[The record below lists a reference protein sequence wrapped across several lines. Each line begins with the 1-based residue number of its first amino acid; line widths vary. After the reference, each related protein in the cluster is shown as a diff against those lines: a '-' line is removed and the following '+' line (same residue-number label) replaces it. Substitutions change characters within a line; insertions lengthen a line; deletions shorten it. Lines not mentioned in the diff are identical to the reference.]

1 MPGCC
6 HSRRVSNSEHW
17 VARGGAR
24 SLCAVLRSSPNPP
37 IARDGHSRG
46 AGRVMTGRH
55 TRRWF
60 AAIPITGR
68 FYIMFA
74 ILVLCEGGVLFGAL
88 RAMELQSEA
97 STDLARVAAVQR
109 SLDRVLTIH
118 TSIATDSQA
127 AATPPG
133 AGEQNLLNALRAQL
147 DLTWALESTAEVA
160 SITDSLRQP
169 AAKYFESAEANLRE
183 NAGGATAWAFADLE
197 PRRAAL
203 ESAIR
208 DAMTRMRSVLHR
220 VETRVLNEASRSG
233 VITAWV
239 AGGALVAAL
248 LMGLMMWAIAHSIS
262 NSIKTVGEVAQALAA
277 GDMDNR
283 CDAHGSDE
291 VSGLSRMINLLADTM
306 QGMLTRLR
314 SEAGR
319 STFSNQLV
327 EALLLAD
334 SSRAHLERACV
345 HPKNGSPNCGV
356 ESPYSCI
363 AVRRGHPQIFPDA
376 EALNACPKLLG
387 RMGGSISAACV
398 PVNFMGRALGVLHVT
413 GAKGK
418 PPNPEQIAQLT
429 ALGVHA
435 GTRIGTLR
443 AFERS
448 QLQASTDS
456 LTGLTNRR
464 AAEEILSNLMAVDSA
479 FAVVM
484 SDLDYFKRL
493 NDTQGHEAGDRALK
507 LFADTAR
514 SVVRDRDHVVR
525 WGGEEFAMLLPGA
538 NAERAAE
545 VVGRLRAALAE
556 SHLLSGTPVFTASF
570 GISDSTM
577 ARERET
583 LIRLADEAL
592 YRSKQAGRDCCTV
605 GDPQV
610 MTLPGVRRE
619 RDQGAVVDITQVA
632 RSS

>member
-1 MPGCC
+1 MTARG
-6 HSRRVSNSEHW
+6 SRRW
-17 VARGGAR
+17 
-24 SLCAVLRSSPNPP
+24 L
-37 IARDGHSRG
+37 
-46 AGRVMTGRH
+46 
-55 TRRWF
+55 

-68 FYIMFA
+68 FYILFA
-74 ILVLCEGGVLFGAL
+74 LLVTAVGGVLFGAL
-88 RAMELQSEA
+88 RATHLQADA
-97 STDLARVAAVQR
+97 SADLAHVAAVQR
-109 SLDRVLTIH
+109 SLDRALTLH
-118 TSIATDSQA
+118 TGLA
-127 AATPPG
+127 AELASA
-133 AGEQNLLNALRAQL
+133 AGDNPQNMLSALRTQL
-147 DLTWALESTAEVA
+147 DLIGSMYASPEVT

-169 AAKYFESAEANLRE
+169 AQQYFESAETYVLK
-183 NAGGATAWAFADLE
+183 GGGSDWAFADLE

-203 ESAIR
+203 ETSLR
-208 DAMTRMRSVLHR
+208 DAMTRMRSVLYR
-220 VETRVLNEASRSG
+220 VETRVLAEAERADG
-233 VITAWV
+233 VTAWLI
-239 AGGALVAAL
+239 AGALLAVLILGAIL
-248 LMGLMMWAIAHSIS
+248 WAVAHSIQT
-262 NSIKTVGEVAQALAA
+262 SIRSVAEVAQALAA

-283 CDAHGSDE
+283 CEAHGDDE
-291 VSGLSRMINLLADTM
+291 VGGLARMINLLADTM

-319 STFSNQLV
+319 SSFSNQLV
-327 EALLLAD
+327 EALEMADSEAEADRVIARAMGTISEVHPMELLLAD

-345 HPKNGSPNCGV
+345 HPKTGSPNCGV

-435 GTRIGTLR
+435 GNRIGTLR

-464 AAEEILSNLMAVDSA
+464 AAEEVLANLLAVDSA

-484 SDLDYFKRL
+484 ADLDYFKRL
-493 NDTQGHEAGDRALK
+493 NDTMGHEAGDRALK

-525 WGGEEFAMLLPGA
+525 WGGEEFAVLLPGA
-538 NAERAAE
+538 TAEKAAE
-545 VVGRLRAALAE
+545 IISRLRAALSQA
-556 SHLLSGTPVFTASF
+556 HLISGTPIFTASY
-570 GISDSTM
+570 GIADSSM
-577 ARERET
+577 ARDRET
-583 LIRLADEAL
+583 VVRLADEAL

-605 GDPQV
+605 ADPLLTGPSV
-610 MTLPGVRRE
+610 VRRE

-632 RSS
+632 RGS

>member
-1 MPGCC
+1 MPG
-6 HSRRVSNSEHW
+6 RN
-17 VARGGAR
+17 
-24 SLCAVLRSSPNPP
+24 
-37 IARDGHSRG
+37 
-46 AGRVMTGRH
+46 

-60 AAIPITGR
+60 ASIPIIGR

-74 ILVLCEGGVLFGAL
+74 VLLLCEGGVLFGAL
-88 RAMELQSEA
+88 HAMELQSEA
-97 STDLARVAAVQR
+97 SADLARVAAVQR
-109 SLDRVLTIH
+109 SLDRALTLH
-118 TSIATDSQA
+118 TSMATEVATSDAASLQA
-127 AATPPG
+127 QQAS
-133 AGEQNLLNALRAQL
+133 LNALRTQL
-147 DLTWALESTAEVA
+147 DLTWSLPATLEVA
-160 SITDSLRQP
+160 SITDSLRQL
-169 AAKYFESAEANLRE
+169 AAKFFESAEGNLRE
-183 NAGGATAWAFADLE
+183 NTGGATAWAFADLQ

-203 ESAIR
+203 ETGLR
-208 DAMTRMRSVLHR
+208 DAMTRMRTVLGR
-220 VETRVLNEASRSG
+220 VETRVLAESNRSG
-233 VITAWV
+233 TIIAWV
-239 AGGALVAAL
+239 VGGALAAAL
-248 LMGLMMWAIAHSIS
+248 IVGLMMWAMANSIRHSILS
-262 NSIKTVGEVAQALAA
+262 VGEVAQALAA

-283 CDAHGSDE
+283 CDSHGSDE
-291 VSGLSRMINLLADTM
+291 VSGLARMINLLADTM

-319 STFSNQLV
+319 SSFSNQLV
-327 EALLLAD
+327 EALEMADSEAEADRVIARAMGAISDVHPMELLLAD

-345 HPKNGSPNCGV
+345 HPKTGSPNCTV

-363 AVRRGHPQIFPDA
+363 AVRRGHAQIFPDG

-387 RMGGSISAACV
+387 RLGGSISAACV

-464 AAEEILSNLMAVDSA
+464 AAEEVLGNLMAVDAA

-484 SDLDYFKRL
+484 ADVDFFKRL

-507 LFADTAR
+507 LFAETAR

-545 VVGRLRAALAE
+545 VVGRLRVALAQ

-577 ARERET
+577 SRERET

-605 GDPQV
+605 ADGQLSGGSA
-610 MTLPGVRRE
+610 TRRE

-632 RSS
+632 RGS

>member
-1 MPGCC
+1 
-6 HSRRVSNSEHW
+6 
-17 VARGGAR
+17 
-24 SLCAVLRSSPNPP
+24 
-37 IARDGHSRG
+37 
-46 AGRVMTGRH
+46 MTGRH

-74 ILVLCEGGVLFGAL
+74 HPGAVRGW
-88 RAMELQSEA
+88 RAVWRAARHGTAVRGQHGPGA
-97 STDLARVAAVQR
+97 RRRRAALARSRADHPHEHRHRITVR
-109 SLDRVLTIH
+109 GH
-118 TSIATDSQA
+118 
-127 AATPPG
+127 G
-133 AGEQNLLNALRAQL
+133 AGQRASRISLNALRAQL
-147 DLTWALESTAEVA
+147 DLTWALEATPEVA
-160 SITDSLRQP
+160 GITDSLRQP

-203 ESAIR
+203 ETAIR
-208 DAMTRMRSVLHR
+208 DAMTRMRSVLQR
-220 VETRVLNEASRSG
+220 VETRVINEANRSG

-239 AGGALVAAL
+239 IGGALFAAL
-248 LMGLMMWAIAHSIS
+248 LMGLMMWAIAHSIRS
-262 NSIKTVGEVAQALAA
+262 SIKTVGEVAQALAA

-283 CDAHGSDE
+283 CDTHGSDE

-327 EALLLAD
+327 EALEMADSEAEADRVIARAMGAISDVHPMELLLAD

-345 HPKNGSPNCGV
+345 HPKTGSPNCGV

-456 LTGLTNRR
+456 LTGLMNRR
-464 AAEEILSNLMAVDSA
+464 AAEEVLSNLMAVDSA

-484 SDLDYFKRL
+484 ADLDFFKRL

-507 LFADTAR
+507 LFADTATQRGAR
-514 SVVRDRDHVVR
+514 SRSRGALGWRGIRDAAAGRECRTCRGSRGPIACRARAGAPVVRHAGVHRQLRHFRFDHDARARD
-525 WGGEEFAMLLPGA
+525 A
-538 NAERAAE
+538 
-545 VVGRLRAALAE
+545 
-556 SHLLSGTPVFTASF
+556 
-570 GISDSTM
+570 
-577 ARERET
+577 
-583 LIRLADEAL
+583 
-592 YRSKQAGRDCCTV
+592 
-605 GDPQV
+605 
-610 MTLPGVRRE
+610 
-619 RDQGAVVDITQVA
+619 
-632 RSS
+632 

>member
-1 MPGCC
+1 
-6 HSRRVSNSEHW
+6 
-17 VARGGAR
+17 
-24 SLCAVLRSSPNPP
+24 LQF
-37 IARDGHSRG
+37 
-46 AGRVMTGRH
+46 GRQM
-55 TRRWF
+55 RRWF
-60 AAIPITGR
+60 AAVPIAGR

-74 ILVLCEGGVLFGAL
+74 ILVLAVAGVLIGAL
-88 RAMELQSEA
+88 GATRLQSDA
-97 STDLARVAAVQR
+97 STDLAHVASVQR
-109 SLDRVLTIH
+109 SLDRALTLH
-118 TSIATDSQA
+118 TALGAELA
-127 AATPPG
+127 AAG
-133 AGEQNLLNALRAQL
+133 AARTSPQNLLSTLRAQL
-147 DLTWALESTAEVA
+147 DLTWALQATPEVM
-160 SITDSLRQP
+160 SITDTLREP
-169 AAKYFESAEANLRE
+169 AANYIESAEAYVRGGMA
-183 NAGGATAWAFADLE
+183 AGSDWSFADLE

-203 ESAIR
+203 ENALR
-208 DAMTRMRSVLHR
+208 DAMTRMRGVLFR
-220 VETRVLNEASRSG
+220 VETRVLAEADRAAI
-233 VITAWV
+233 VTAWLV
-239 AGGALVAAL
+239 AGATFAAL
-248 LMGLMMWAIAHSIS
+248 IVGFTLWAVARSIQS
-262 NSIKTVGEVAQALAA
+262 SIRSVGEVAQALAA

-283 CDAHGSDE
+283 CDVHGHDE
-291 VSGLSRMINLLADTM
+291 VGGLARMINLLADTM

-314 SEAGR
+314 SEASR

-327 EALLLAD
+327 EALEMADSEAEADRVIARAMGAISEVHPMELLLAD

-345 HPKNGSPNCGV
+345 HPKTGSPNCSV

-435 GTRIGTLR
+435 GNRIGTLR

-464 AAEEILSNLMAVDSA
+464 VAEEVLANLMAVDSA
-479 FAVVM
+479 FAVVLA
-484 SDLDYFKRL
+484 DLDYFKRL
-493 NDTQGHEAGDRALK
+493 NDTMGHDAGDRALK

-525 WGGEEFAMLLPGA
+525 WGGEEFALLLPGA

-545 VVGRLRAALAE
+545 VVERLRTSLAQA
-556 SHLLSGTPVFTASF
+556 HLLSNSPIFTASF
-570 GISDSTM
+570 GIADSNM
-577 ARERET
+577 ARDRET
-583 LIRLADEAL
+583 IIRLADEAL
-592 YRSKQAGRDCCTV
+592 YRSKQAGRDRCTI
-605 GDPQV
+605 GDPQFIGPFA
-610 MTLPGVRRE
+610 TRRE

-632 RSS
+632 RGS

>member
-1 MPGCC
+1 MNARG
-6 HSRRVSNSEHW
+6 SRRW
-17 VARGGAR
+17 
-24 SLCAVLRSSPNPP
+24 L
-37 IARDGHSRG
+37 
-46 AGRVMTGRH
+46 
-55 TRRWF
+55 
-60 AAIPITGR
+60 AAIPLTGR
-68 FYIMFA
+68 FYILFG
-74 ILVLCEGGVLFGAL
+74 ILLLAVAGVLFGAL
-88 RAMELQSEA
+88 RATKLQSSA

-109 SLDRVLTIH
+109 SLDRALNIH
-118 TSIATDSQA
+118 TAIAAELA
-127 AATPPG
+127 AGGNHT
-133 AGEQNLLNALRAQL
+133 QNLLNTLRTQM
-147 DLTWALESTAEVA
+147 DLTWSLEATPEVA
-160 SITDSLRQP
+160 SITDSLQQP
-169 AAKYFESAEANLRE
+169 AASYLEIAEVYVRKS
-183 NAGGATAWAFADLE
+183 GSGSDWAFADIE

-203 ESAIR
+203 EQALR
-208 DAMTRMRSVLHR
+208 DAMTRMRSVLFR
-220 VETRVLNEASRSG
+220 VETRVLAEAERAG
-233 VITAWV
+233 TVTAWLI
-239 AGGALVAAL
+239 AGAIFATL
-248 LMGLMMWAIAHSIS
+248 LAGLTLWMVAHSIQS
-262 NSIKTVGEVAQALAA
+262 SLRTVSEVAQALAA

-283 CDAHGSDE
+283 CDSHGNDE
-291 VSGLSRMINLLADTM
+291 MGALARMINLLADTM

-319 STFSNQLV
+319 SSFSNQLV
-327 EALLLAD
+327 EALEMADSEAEADKVIARAMGTISEVHPMELLLAD

-345 HPKNGSPNCGV
+345 HPKTGSPNCSV

-435 GTRIGTLR
+435 GNRIGTLR

-464 AAEEILSNLMAVDSA
+464 AAEEVLANLLAVDSA

-484 SDLDYFKRL
+484 ADLDFFKRL
-493 NDTQGHEAGDRALK
+493 NDTMGHEAGDRALK

-514 SVVRDRDHVVR
+514 GVVRDRDHVVR

-545 VVGRLRAALAE
+545 VVQRLRAALAQA
-556 SHLLSGTPVFTASF
+556 HLLSGTPIFTSSY
-570 GISDSTM
+570 GIADSTM
-577 ARERET
+577 ARDRET
-583 LIRLADEAL
+583 IIRLADEAL

-605 GDPQV
+605 GDPQLSGT
-610 MTLPGVRRE
+610 TLRRE
-619 RDQGAVVDITQVA
+619 RDQGAVVDISQVA
-632 RSS
+632 RGS

>member
-1 MPGCC
+1 
-6 HSRRVSNSEHW
+6 
-17 VARGGAR
+17 
-24 SLCAVLRSSPNPP
+24 
-37 IARDGHSRG
+37 
-46 AGRVMTGRH
+46 MTGRS

-60 AAIPITGR
+60 TSIPIVGR
-68 FYIMFA
+68 FYIMLA
-74 ILVLCEGGVLFGAL
+74 ILVLAEAGLVAGCLH
-88 RAMELQSEA
+88 AMQLQTEA
-97 STDLARVAAVQR
+97 SADLARVAAVQR
-109 SLDRVLTIH
+109 SLDRALTLH
-118 TSIATDSQA
+118 GDLSAEVA
-127 AATPPG
+127 AAKPGSTPD
-133 AGEQNLLNALRAQL
+133 NLVSALRTQL
-147 DLTWALESTAEVA
+147 DLTWALPANAEVTT
-160 SITDSLRQP
+160 ITDALRAP
-169 AAKYFESAEANLRE
+169 AAHYLESVEAYVRQGGGT
-183 NAGGATAWAFADLE
+183 GGATAWAFADLE
-197 PRRAAL
+197 PRRAGL
-203 ESAIR
+203 ETGLKDS
-208 DAMTRMRSVLHR
+208 MSRMRGVLQR
-220 VETRVLNEASRSG
+220 VETRVLAEAGRAG
-233 VITAWV
+233 AVKVWLI
-239 AGGALVAAL
+239 GGALAAAL
-248 LMGLMMWAIAHSIS
+248 VAMLVFWAMARSLQRS
-262 NSIKTVGEVAQALAA
+262 LLDVGNVAQALAA

-283 CDAHGSDE
+283 CDTHGTDE
-291 VSGLSRMINLLADTM
+291 VSGLARMINLLADTM

-314 SEAGR
+314 SEASR

-327 EALLLAD
+327 EALEMADSEAEADKVIARAMSAISDVHPMELLLAD

-345 HPKNGSPNCGV
+345 HPKNGSPNCSV

-387 RMGGSISAACV
+387 RMGGALSAACV
-398 PVNFMGRALGVLHVT
+398 PVNFMGRALGVLHVA

-525 WGGEEFAMLLPGA
+525 W
-538 NAERAAE
+538 
-545 VVGRLRAALAE
+545 
-556 SHLLSGTPVFTASF
+556 
-570 GISDSTM
+570 
-577 ARERET
+577 
-583 LIRLADEAL
+583 
-592 YRSKQAGRDCCTV
+592 
-605 GDPQV
+605 
-610 MTLPGVRRE
+610 
-619 RDQGAVVDITQVA
+619 
-632 RSS
+632 

>member
-1 MPGCC
+1 
-6 HSRRVSNSEHW
+6 
-17 VARGGAR
+17 
-24 SLCAVLRSSPNPP
+24 
-37 IARDGHSRG
+37 
-46 AGRVMTGRH
+46 
-55 TRRWF
+55 
-60 AAIPITGR
+60 
-68 FYIMFA
+68 MFG
-74 ILVLCEGGVLFGAL
+74 ILLLGWGGVLFGAL
-88 RAMELQSEA
+88 RAIELQSEA
-97 STDLARVAAVQR
+97 STDLSRVAAVQR
-109 SLDRVLTIH
+109 SLDRALSIHGSLT
-118 TSIATDSQA
+118 TQLPEEGGASIAGQR
-127 AATPPG
+127 
-133 AGEQNLLNALRAQL
+133 NLLNALRGQL
-147 DLTWALESTAEVA
+147 DLTWALPATAEVA
-160 SITDSLRQP
+160 TIVDNLRQP
-169 AAKYFESAEANLRE
+169 AAKYFESAEGNLRE
-183 NAGGATAWAFADLE
+183 NTGGATAWAFADLE

-203 ESAIR
+203 EAGLR
-208 DAMTRMRSVLHR
+208 DAMTRMRTVLGR
-220 VETRVLNEASRSG
+220 VEARVLAEAGRSST
-233 VITAWV
+233 ITAWV
-239 AGGALVAAL
+239 IGGGIMAAL
-248 LMGLMMWAIAHSIS
+248 LVGFMMWATAHSIRS
-262 NSIKTVGEVAQALAA
+262 AIRTVGDVAQALAA

-283 CDAHGSDE
+283 CDTHGSDE
-291 VSGLSRMINLLADTM
+291 ISGLSRMINLLADTM

-327 EALLLAD
+327 EALEMADSEAEADRVIARAMGAISDVHPMELLLAD

-345 HPKNGSPNCGV
+345 HPKNGSPNCSV

-464 AAEEILSNLMAVDSA
+464 AAEEVLSNLMAVDSA

-484 SDLDYFKRL
+484 ADLDFFKRL

-514 SVVRDRDHVVR
+514 EVVRDRDHVVR
-525 WGGEEFAMLLPGA
+525 WGGEEFALLLPGA

-545 VVGRLRAALAE
+545 IVGRLRTALAQQ
-556 SHLLSGTPVFTASF
+556 HLLSGSPVFTASF

-577 ARERET
+577 TRERET

-592 YRSKQAGRDCCTV
+592 YRSKQAGRDCCTI
-605 GDPQV
+605 GDVQLMGAPS
-610 MTLPGVRRE
+610 MRRE

-632 RSS
+632 RGS

>member
-1 MPGCC
+1 
-6 HSRRVSNSEHW
+6 
-17 VARGGAR
+17 
-24 SLCAVLRSSPNPP
+24 
-37 IARDGHSRG
+37 
-46 AGRVMTGRH
+46 MTGRN

-74 ILVLCEGGVLFGAL
+74 ILLLAEAGIVFGAL
-88 RAMELQSEA
+88 RATQQQSDASME
-97 STDLARVAAVQR
+97 LARVAAVQR
-109 SLDRVLTIH
+109 SLDRTLGLHENVTVQL
-118 TSIATDSQA
+118 Q
-127 AATPPG
+127 PPG
-133 AGEQNLLNALRAQL
+133 DASNASTQALLNTLRAQL
-147 DLTWALESTAEVA
+147 EATWAMSATPEVA
-160 SITDSLRQP
+160 GVSDALRQP
-169 AAKYFESAEANLRE
+169 AAQYFEAAEGYLHQAPRAGGTMTWALTDLQPSSATFDGALRE
-183 NAGGATAWAFADLE
+183 
-197 PRRAAL
+197 
-203 ESAIR
+203 
-208 DAMTRMRSVLHR
+208 AMTRLRAVLYR
-220 VETRVLNEASRSG
+220 AETRVIGEANHAG
-233 VITAWV
+233 MVIAWV
-239 AGGALVAAL
+239 IGGAVVAAL
-248 LMGLMMWAIAHSIS
+248 LAALMLYAIARSLQQSIRS
-262 NSIKTVGEVAQALAA
+262 VGEVAQALAA

-283 CDAHGSDE
+283 CETDGTDE
-291 VSGLSRMINLLADTM
+291 INTLARMINLLADTM

-314 SEAGR
+314 SEASR

-327 EALLLAD
+327 EALEMSDSEADADLVIARAMGAISDVHPMELLLAD
-334 SSRAHLERACV
+334 SSRSHLERACI
-345 HPKNGSPNCGV
+345 HPKNGASNCTV

-464 AAEEILSNLMAVDSA
+464 VAEEVLANLMAVNSA

-484 SDLDYFKRL
+484 ADLDFFKRL
-493 NDTQGHEAGDRALK
+493 NDTMGHDAGDRALK

-525 WGGEEFAMLLPGA
+525 WGGEEFALLLPGA
-538 NAERAAE
+538 NVERAAE
-545 VVGRLRAALAE
+545 VVARLRSALAQA
-556 SHLLSGTPVFTASF
+556 HLVAGTPIFTASF
-570 GISDSTM
+570 GIADSTM
-577 ARERET
+577 TRDRET

-592 YRSKQAGRDCCTV
+592 YRAKQAGRDCASV
-605 GDPQV
+605 GDAASAGSSTP
-610 MTLPGVRRE
+610 RRE
-619 RDQGAVVDITQVA
+619 RDQGAIVDITQLA
-632 RSS
+632 RGS

>member
-1 MPGCC
+1 M
-6 HSRRVSNSEHW
+6 S
-17 VARGGAR
+17 
-24 SLCAVLRSSPNPP
+24 
-37 IARDGHSRG
+37 
-46 AGRVMTGRH
+46 GRN

-60 AAIPITGR
+60 ASIPIIGR

-74 ILVLCEGGVLFGAL
+74 VLLLCEGGVLFGAL
-88 RAMELQSEA
+88 RAMELQSDA
-97 STDLARVAAVQR
+97 SADLARVAAVQR
-109 SLDRVLTIH
+109 SLDRALTIH
-118 TSIATDSQA
+118 TSSPSDLQPSGA
-127 AATPPG
+127 AAPAAAQQT
-133 AGEQNLLNALRAQL
+133 LLNALRTQL
-147 DLTWALESTAEVA
+147 DLTWALPATAEVV
-160 SITDSLRQP
+160 SITDNLRQP

-183 NAGGATAWAFADLE
+183 NSGGATAWAFADLE

-203 ESAIR
+203 ETSLR
-208 DAMTRMRSVLHR
+208 DAMSRMRAVLQR
-220 VETRVLNEASRSG
+220 VETRVLAEANRSG
-233 VITAWV
+233 TIIAWV
-239 AGGALVAAL
+239 VGGALAAAL
-248 LMGLMMWAIAHSIS
+248 IVGLMMWAMANSIRHSIL
-262 NSIKTVGEVAQALAA
+262 TVGEVAQALAA

-283 CDAHGSDE
+283 CDPHGSDE
-291 VSGLSRMINLLADTM
+291 VSGLARMINLLADTM
-306 QGMLTRLR
+306 QGMLTLLR

-319 STFSNQLV
+319 SSFSNQLV
-327 EALLLAD
+327 EALEMADSEAEADRVIARAMSAISDVHPMELLLAD

-345 HPKNGSPNCGV
+345 HPKNGSPNCTV

-363 AVRRGHPQIFPDA
+363 AVRRGHAQIFPDG

-387 RMGGSISAACV
+387 RLGGSISAACV

-464 AAEEILSNLMAVDSA
+464 AAEEVLGNLMAVDSA

-484 SDLDYFKRL
+484 ADVDFFKRL

-507 LFADTAR
+507 LFAETAR
-514 SVVRDRDHVVR
+514 NVVRDRDHVVR

-545 VVGRLRAALAE
+545 VVGRLRVALAQA
-556 SHLLSGTPVFTASF
+556 HLLSGTPVFTASF

-577 ARERET
+577 TRERET

-605 GDPQV
+605 ADGQ
-610 MTLPGVRRE
+610 LPGGSAVRRE

-632 RSS
+632 RGT

>member
-1 MPGCC
+1 MF
-6 HSRRVSNSEHW
+6 
-17 VARGGAR
+17 
-24 SLCAVLRSSPNPP
+24 AVL
-37 IARDGHSRG
+37 
-46 AGRVMTGRH
+46 
-55 TRRWF
+55 
-60 AAIPITGR
+60 
-68 FYIMFA
+68 
-74 ILVLCEGGVLFGAL
+74 LLCEGGVLFGAL
-88 RAMELQSEA
+88 HAMELQSEA
-97 STDLARVAAVQR
+97 SADLARVAAVQR

-118 TSIATDSQA
+118 TSSQSDLQPSGA
-127 AATPPG
+127 AAPAAAQQT
-133 AGEQNLLNALRAQL
+133 LLNALRTQL
-147 DLTWALESTAEVA
+147 DLTWALPATAEVV
-160 SITDSLRQP
+160 SITDNLRQP

-183 NAGGATAWAFADLE
+183 NIGGATAWAFADVE

-203 ESAIR
+203 ETAIR
-208 DAMTRMRSVLHR
+208 DAMSRMRGVLQR
-220 VETRVLNEASRSG
+220 VETRVLSEANRSG
-233 VITAWV
+233 TIIAWV
-239 AGGALVAAL
+239 VGGALAAAL
-248 LMGLMMWAIAHSIS
+248 IVGLMMWAMARSIRR
-262 NSIKTVGEVAQALAA
+262 SIQTVGEVAQALAA

-283 CDAHGSDE
+283 CDSQGSDE
-291 VSGLSRMINLLADTM
+291 VSGLARMINLLADTM

-327 EALLLAD
+327 EALEMADSEAEADRVIARAMNAISDVHPMELLLAD

-345 HPKNGSPNCGV
+345 HPKNGSPNCMV

-363 AVRRGHPQIFPDA
+363 AVRRGYPQIFPDA

-464 AAEEILSNLMAVDSA
+464 AAEEVLGNLMAVNSE
-479 FAVVM
+479 FAVVVA
-484 SDLDYFKRL
+484 DLDFFKHL

-507 LFADTAR
+507 LFAETAR

-545 VVGRLRAALAE
+545 VVGRLRVALAQA
-556 SHLLSGTPVFTASF
+556 HLLSGTPVFTASF

-577 ARERET
+577 TRERET

-605 GDPQV
+605 ADGQLSGGSA
-610 MTLPGVRRE
+610 TRRE

-632 RSS
+632 RGS

>member
-1 MPGCC
+1 
-6 HSRRVSNSEHW
+6 
-17 VARGGAR
+17 
-24 SLCAVLRSSPNPP
+24 
-37 IARDGHSRG
+37 
-46 AGRVMTGRH
+46 MTGRN

-60 AAIPITGR
+60 ASIPIIGR
-68 FYIMFA
+68 FYITFGTLL
-74 ILVLCEGGVLFGAL
+74 ICGGAVLFGAL
-88 RAMELQSEA
+88 RAMHMQSEA

-109 SLDRVLTIH
+109 SLDRTLTIL
-118 TSIATDSQA
+118 TDSTVDPQS
-127 AATPPG
+127 PGSVPG
-133 AGEQNLLNALRAQL
+133 AGQQTFLNALRAQL
-147 DLTWALESTAEVA
+147 DLTWALPATAEVA
-160 SITDSLRQP
+160 GITDGLRP
-169 AAKYFESAEANLRE
+169 SAAKYLESAEANLRE
-183 NAGGATAWAFADLE
+183 NTGGATAWAFADLE

-203 ESAIR
+203 ETGLR
-208 DAMTRMRSVLHR
+208 DAMTRMRAVLQR
-220 VETRVLNEASRSG
+220 VETRVLAEAARG
-233 VITAWV
+233 NTVTLWVI
-239 AGGALVAAL
+239 GGALFAAL
-248 LMGLMMWAIAHSIS
+248 LVGLMLWALARSIR
-262 NSIKTVGEVAQALAA
+262 NSIVTVGEVAQALAA

-283 CDAHGSDE
+283 CDSHGSDE
-291 VSGLSRMINLLADTM
+291 VSGLARMINLLADTM

-327 EALLLAD
+327 EALEMADSEAEADRVIARAMSAISDVHPMELLLAD

-376 EALNACPKLLG
+376 DALNACPKLLG
-387 RMGGSISAACV
+387 RLGGSISAACV

-464 AAEEILSNLMAVDSA
+464 AAEEVLGNLMAVDSA

-484 SDLDYFKRL
+484 ADLDFFKRL

-514 SVVRDRDHVVR
+514 EVVRDRDHVVR
-525 WGGEEFAMLLPGA
+525 WGGEEFALLLPGA

-545 VVGRLRAALAE
+545 VVGRLRIALAQA
-556 SHLLSGTPVFTASF
+556 HLLSGSPVFTASF

-577 ARERET
+577 TRERET

-592 YRSKQAGRDCCTV
+592 YRSKQAGRDCCTI
-605 GDPQV
+605 GDLQMSGPS
-610 MTLPGVRRE
+610 VRRE
-619 RDQGAVVDITQVA
+619 RDQGAVVDIAQVA

>member
-1 MPGCC
+1 
-6 HSRRVSNSEHW
+6 
-17 VARGGAR
+17 
-24 SLCAVLRSSPNPP
+24 
-37 IARDGHSRG
+37 
-46 AGRVMTGRH
+46 MTGRH

-60 AAIPITGR
+60 ASIPIAGR
-68 FYIMFA
+68 FYIMFG
-74 ILVLCEGGVLFGAL
+74 VLLLCGGGVLFGAL
-88 RAMELQSEA
+88 RAMDQRSQA
-97 STDLARVAAVQR
+97 STDLAHVAAVQR
-109 SLDRVLTIH
+109 SLDRALTIH
-118 TSIATDSQA
+118 TGTTVD
-127 AATPPG
+127 TPTPG
-133 AGEQNLLNALRAQL
+133 AAQGSGQKASLSALRAQL
-147 DLTWALESTAEVA
+147 ELTWALQATPEVA

-169 AAKYFESAEANLRE
+169 AAKYFESAESYVHESA
-183 NAGGATAWAFADLE
+183 AGGTAWSFAELE
-197 PRRAAL
+197 PRRQAL
-203 ESAIR
+203 ETSIR
-208 DAMTRMRSVLHR
+208 DAMTRMRSVLQR
-220 VETRVLNEASRSG
+220 VETRVIDEASRSAVVTRW
-233 VITAWV
+233 VI
-239 AGGALVAAL
+239 AGGVFAAML
-248 LMGLMMWAIAHSIS
+248 ASVMMWALARSIR
-262 NSIKTVGEVAQALAA
+262 NSILAVGEVAQALAA

-283 CDAHGSDE
+283 CDTHGSDE
-291 VSGLSRMINLLADTM
+291 VAGLSRMINLLADTM

-319 STFSNQLV
+319 SSFSNQLV
-327 EALLLAD
+327 EALEMADSEAEADRVIARAMGAISDVHPMELLLAD

-464 AAEEILSNLMAVDSA
+464 AAEEVLGNLFAVDSA
-479 FAVVM
+479 FAFVM
-484 SDLDYFKRL
+484 ADLDFFKRL

-507 LFADTAR
+507 LFAETAR

-525 WGGEEFAMLLPGA
+525 WGGEEFALLLPGA

-545 VVGRLRAALAE
+545 VVGRLRVALAQA
-556 SHLLSGTPVFTASF
+556 HLLSGSPVFTASF

-577 ARERET
+577 TRERET

-592 YRSKQAGRDCCTV
+592 YRSKQAGRDCLTV
-605 GDPQV
+605 GEEQAAGAV
-610 MTLPGVRRE
+610 TRRE

-632 RSS
+632 RGS